1 MTTKPSQ
8 RPHAVVTGA
17 SSGIGKAFSE
27 RLAREG
33 YDLTIVA
40 RRRDRLEA
48 LAKSIIKETG
58 AGLDILVADLSQAAD
73 VHALEK
79 RLAENDS
86 LEMLVNNAGFAD
98 HMPFIQLE
106 PAKAEEVIMVQV
118 LAVTRLTHAA
128 LPGMLAR
135 HKGAIINVS
144 SRLAF
149 SGPVN
154 IPRMAPTATYAGTKA
169 FINTFTQILSREVAG
184 SGVQVQA
191 LCPAVVLTEFHL
203 RQGIDPKR
211 FPPDIISTPEDV
223 VQASLVGL
231 ELGEVICL
239 PGMED
244 PAPFQKL
251 EEQQRAFFEESG
263 AGGLASR
270 YKSKGKP

>member
-1 MTTKPSQ
+1 MASNTSQ

-17 SSGIGKAFSE
+17 SSGIGKAFAE

-33 YDLTIVA
+33 YDLTIIA

-48 LAKSIIKETG
+48 LARTIKKDTG
-58 AGLDILVADLSQAAD
+58 AGVDILVVDLAKPTE
-73 VHALEK
+73 VRALEK
-79 RLAENDS
+79 RLAEEAS

-98 HMPFIQLE
+98 HMPFIQLD
-106 PAKAEEVIMVQV
+106 PDRAEDVILVQV
-118 LAVTRLTHAA
+118 LAVTRLTRAA

-154 IPRMAPTATYAGTKA
+154 IPRMAPTATYAGTKS

-184 SGVQVQA
+184 SGVKVQA

-203 RQGIDPKR
+203 RQGMDPKR
-211 FPPDIISTPEDV
+211 FPPEIVSTAEDV

-251 EEQQRAFFEESG
+251 EEQQRQFFEQSG

-270 YKSKGKP
+270 YKS

>member
-1 MTTKPSQ
+1 MAASTPS

-17 SSGIGKAFSE
+17 SSGIGKAFAE

-40 RRRDRLEA
+40 RRRERLDA
-48 LAKSIIKETG
+48 LAQSLR
-58 AGLDILVADLSQAAD
+58 AAARLSVDVLVADLAQAAD
-73 VHALEK
+73 LRALEK
-79 RLAENDS
+79 RLSDDS
-86 LEMLVNNAGFAD
+86 RLEMLVNSAGFAD
-98 HMPFIQLE
+98 HMSFVQLNPE
-106 PAKAEEVIMVQV
+106 QAEEVIKVQV
-118 LAVTRLTHAA
+118 LAATRLTRAG

-135 HKGAIINVS
+135 HKGDIINVS

-169 FINTFTQILSREVAG
+169 FINTFTQILGREVAG
-184 SGVQVQA
+184 TGVRVQA

-211 FPPDIISTPEDV
+211 FPPDIVSSPEDV
-223 VQASLVGL
+223 VQASLRGL
-231 ELGEVICL
+231 QLGEVICM

-244 PAPFQKL
+244 PSLYQNL
-251 EEQQRAFFEESG
+251 EEAQQRFFEESG
-263 AGGLASR
+263 AGGIASR
-270 YKSKGKP
+270 YKA